1 MTVAAQVKQCKFTL
15 QGIEQG
21 LLNLSTRTQED
32 EARKILN
39 EAKDTLNEVMMDL
52 DKRVE
57 QLEMEEPQYKGL

>member
-1 MTVAAQVKQCKFTL
+1 MTVGSQVKQCKFTL

-21 LLNLSTRTQED
+21 LLGLSTLAQE
-32 EARKILN
+32 EAARKILN
-39 EAKDTLNEVMMDL
+39 EARDTLNEVIMDL